1 MPASWAVDNAAHAN
15 QPFTNLFPH
24 SGQLRISTMSWV
36 VKPPSSSSTLT
47 STSLVCLRTSQCRY
61 IQRSGSLEQNHLSQ
75 IHNMD
80 ISSDYPRLSL
90 QGLFNAVSTIIA
102 DLAIVPATIAIAHKR
117 AKHILA
123 SIPAAKLYQLIGI
136 HSGYFPFDFLEISHR
151 INLSY
156 LLSESQDIPTKCIYS
171 CSRFQ
176 QAKGTMPYFCIDDT
190 LVLKPR

>member
-1 MPASWAVDNAAHAN
+1 
-15 QPFTNLFPH
+15 
-24 SGQLRISTMSWV
+24 
-36 VKPPSSSSTLT
+36 
-47 STSLVCLRTSQCRY
+47 
-61 IQRSGSLEQNHLSQ
+61 
-75 IHNMD
+75 MD

-90 QGLFNAVSTIIA
+90 QELFNAVSTIIA

-171 CSRFQ
+171 WSRCP

-190 LVLKPR
+190 LVSKPR